1 MAEETEDNFENLIS
15 EMEAEQRVGEKA
27 EVVEETPTEITY
39 AHIQILEEEGLT
51 KEDMPEDIRKM
62 IIAFDKKMRMAK
74 SRKSSEKI
82 FLQIQNLST
91 LIADKIIDFLEKEDA
106 VVVKKEDGGGFDD
119 GGSDIFDD
127 GVSDIEDPEIDE
139 EFEDGGSVE
148 KKEKSS
154 IFGGILGGIFDF

>member
-1 MAEETEDNFENLIS
+1 
-15 EMEAEQRVGEKA
+15 
-27 EVVEETPTEITY
+27 
-39 AHIQILEEEGLT
+39 
-51 KEDMPEDIRKM
+51 
-62 IIAFDKKMRMAK
+62 MAK

-106 VVVKKEDGGGFDD
+106 LVVKKEDGGGFDD